1 MDTKSYKRSRIM
13 YIIEAA
19 LEYLISILVAD
30 MYLAALT
37 RELGISESLTG
48 IISSF
53 ISLGCVFQLCSLLI
67 RKARPKRLVT
77 ALSILNQLLFML
89 LYVVPLTGWNP
100 NVKIIVFVVVILLA
114 YFFYNIA
121 HPKKID
127 WFMSL
132 VDNEQRGTFTAKKEA
147 ISLVVGIVFTFA
159 MGAVIDYYKETNIKT
174 AFIICGISIFA
185 LTILHTLTMIFTI
198 DKQKNEVCENCD
210 ANEPKSNIFSVFK
223 DKSIIK
229 VTLVFVL
236 WYIASYTAIPFY
248 GAYKEGALAF
258 SYTFGAV
265 LGVIYAIV
273 RAFFSFVW
281 GKYADKYSF
290 AKMLRICFG
299 IAAIG
304 FLINVFCVPENGH
317 VIYTIFYIC
326 YAIAMGG
333 INSALI
339 NLCYDYVSKERR
351 ADALAVSL
359 AVAGVCGFLATLVVS
374 PLVSYIQGNSNMLF
388 GIHIYAQQVLSL
400 IACVMTIVAL
410 LYVSISLTKV
420 KRIDRDEENEQNS
433 DKHA

>member
-67 RKARPKRLVT
+67 RKARPKRLVM

-147 ISLVVGIVFTFA
+147 ISLVVGVVFTFA

-236 WYIASYTAIPFY
+236 
-248 GAYKEGALAF
+248 
-258 SYTFGAV
+258 
-265 LGVIYAIV
+265 
-273 RAFFSFVW
+273 
-281 GKYADKYSF
+281 
-290 AKMLRICFG
+290 
-299 IAAIG
+299 
-304 FLINVFCVPENGH
+304 
-317 VIYTIFYIC
+317 
-326 YAIAMGG
+326 
-333 INSALI
+333 
-339 NLCYDYVSKERR
+339 
-351 ADALAVSL
+351 
-359 AVAGVCGFLATLVVS
+359 
-374 PLVSYIQGNSNMLF
+374 
-388 GIHIYAQQVLSL
+388 
-400 IACVMTIVAL
+400 
-410 LYVSISLTKV
+410 
-420 KRIDRDEENEQNS
+420 
-433 DKHA
+433 